1 MNLQMAVNNS
11 EGWGILQITT
21 HLFGEYMLKK
31 KNTASQILGWTFPVD
46 NNMSFQRLDM
56 ELSAWHAG
64 YIFQSP
70 VVKPTKN

>member
-1 MNLQMAVNNS
+1 
-11 EGWGILQITT
+11 
-21 HLFGEYMLKK
+21 MLKK
-31 KNTASQILGWTFPVD
+31 KEYSITDFRTFPVD

>member
-1 MNLQMAVNNS
+1 MMLQMAVNNS

-31 KNTASQILGWTFPVD
+31 KKNTASQILGWTFP
-46 NNMSFQRLDM
+46 RLDM